1 MRSRLRLFL
10 PVLASIGAFLPLAEA
25 GSEGVS
31 CKLKAEEIAARR
43 QKLIPGLFDRAAQ
56 ATDLA
61 DGIRFRFDPAPSLL
75 RDLTKVIEREQD
87 CCSFLK
93 FTLTAAPGAG
103 PVILDVTGPAGT
115 AEMLRGLGSSKEG
128 TRP

>member
-1 MRSRLRLFL
+1 MRSKLRLFR

-31 CKLKAEEIAARR
+31 CKLKADEIAARR
-43 QKLIPGLFDRAAQ
+43 QKLIPGLFDRAVQ

-75 RDLTKVIEREQD
+75 RDLAKVIEREQD
-87 CCSFLK
+87 CCSFLR
-93 FTLTAAPGAG
+93 FTLTTEPGAG

-115 AEMLRGLGSSKEG
+115 AEMLRSLGSSKEA